1 MKVPRHEKLKPRRTK
16 FVVDFLSFVKT
27 RDQVK
32 NGSPEMQHFVSQ
44 DGKTG
49 REEPILEIILR
60 GHISSLVNSK
70 VPCWP
75 TTDTHPWVLHCYIG
89 IQVLQMIVKFKT
101 FMKIECHNWRKN
113 LFGMETTGSGWG
125 VFVISSTRDET
136 TTKTSPIGRHNILIP
151 QHIHLTW
158 DRFALLTQFCRSA
171 AWCNSKRPRII
182 W

>member
-44 DGKTG
+44 DGTG

-89 IQVLQMIVKFKT
+89 IQVLGWIVTIRLWNLKT
-101 FMKIECHNWRKN
+101 RMNMECHNWRKP
-113 LFGMETTGSGWG
+113 LWYGDHRQWVGG
-125 VFVISSTRDET
+125 VCDKHHTWWDDHKNISDWQ
-136 TTKTSPIGRHNILIP
+136 P
-151 QHIHLTW
+151 Q
-158 DRFALLTQFCRSA
+158 
-171 AWCNSKRPRII
+171 
-182 W
+182 